1 MPTFL
6 HRGSGVVQ
14 LSGSAGMLLPAV
26 LVTSIG
32 KDGNV
37 AMRLRYAASSDPQ

>member
-1 MPTFL
+1 
-6 HRGSGVVQ
+6 
-14 LSGSAGMLLPAV
+14 MLLPAV

-37 AMRLRYAASSDPQ
+37 AMGLRYAASSDPQ